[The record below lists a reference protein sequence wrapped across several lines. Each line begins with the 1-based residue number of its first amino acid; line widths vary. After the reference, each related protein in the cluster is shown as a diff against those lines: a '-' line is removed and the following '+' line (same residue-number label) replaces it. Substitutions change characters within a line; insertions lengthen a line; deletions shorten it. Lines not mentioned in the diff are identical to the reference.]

1 MAKTLRTS
9 GDYTIKAGDG
19 FNSGSGTNTIN
30 LDSLN
35 VSITGNL
42 TVAGTSSTIST
53 TNTIIEDNIIELQT
67 GISASSNDS
76 GIIIERGSTGDNAAI
91 IWDESVDSFKLG
103 TTTATGADK
112 SGGIT
117 VTAGAL
123 GIGALTAT
131 TGTFSGA
138 VSSVGHTVEGN
149 ITAGSVTTNEITANG
164 SNADLSIQPSGTGD
178 VLISALRVNGTTID
192 SSDSSAVQINE
203 NTEVDGTL
211 TVTGAVAITS
221 GTITGITDLAV
232 ADGGTGASSLTDN
245 AVLTGTGTSAI
256 TAEGNLSFN
265 GSTLAVTGAATVS
278 TTLGVTGATT
288 LSGGATILGTTTTG
302 SLQTNEI
309 AANGSNAALTV
320 ASSGT
325 GDVTIDAG
333 GDIILDAD
341 NADIKL
347 KDGGTEFGRISRITS
362 DLVIK
367 SMGDNNDIILKGVD
381 DSATINALTLD
392 MSAAGAATFNSTVT
406 ATDITANS
414 LTTNVISANG
424 SNAGISI
431 QPSGS
436 GEVLLGALR
445 LNGTTLDTDD
455 SSAITIGEEINF
467 QGAVNLLG
475 GDLITG
481 DNRISFND
489 QSSGTVSFLDFTVTQ
504 FSQNNNTVLSS
515 VKSINFFLDSNGG
528 DSGQAFRIY
537 NNTNPDSSPT
547 ENTYIFKVAEDG
559 DLFVTGDTSMTGT
572 LTATD
577 ITGNSLT
584 TNVISS
590 NGSNADLNISAS
602 GTGDVAISSQLTLT
616 GSFKPAI
623 HTFTGTDAVTETEH
637 AGRTLLLGEVGG
649 NANVV
654 LTLPDATGSGNI
666 YHFIVS
672 VAMGGSTTY
681 KIQVPDA
688 DNTITGQIM
697 YLDEDGTA
705 VTSFPTVAASDT
717 ITLNSGTQGGLVG
730 DTLTLIDIAADK
742 YAVSGNMR
750 VAAGANPATPFSEA
764 VS

>member
-19 FNSGSGTNTIN
+19 FNSGAGTNTIN

-42 TVAGTSSTIST
+42 TVGGSSSTIST
-53 TNTIIEDNIIELQT
+53 TNTVIEDNIIELQT

-91 IWDESVDSFKLG
+91 VWDESADTFKLG

-117 VTAGAL
+117 VTAGPL
-123 GIGALTAT
+123 EIGALTAT

-138 VSSVGHTVEGN
+138 LTSVGFTVEGN

-164 SNADLSIQPSGTGD
+164 SNA
-178 VLISALRVNGTTID
+178 
-192 SSDSSAVQINE
+192 
-203 NTEVDGTL
+203 
-211 TVTGAVAITS
+211 
-221 GTITGITDLAV
+221 
-232 ADGGTGASSLTDN
+232 
-245 AVLTGTGTSAI
+245 
-256 TAEGNLSFN
+256 
-265 GSTLAVTGAATVS
+265 
-278 TTLGVTGATT
+278 
-288 LSGGATILGTTTTG
+288 
-302 SLQTNEI
+302 
-309 AANGSNAALTV
+309 ALTV

-325 GDVTIDAG
+325 GDITLDAG
-333 GDIILDAD
+333 GDVILDVD
-341 NADIKL
+341 NADVIL
-347 KDGGTEFGRISRITS
+347 KDAGTEFGRLSRVTA
-362 DLVIK
+362 DFVIK
-367 SMGDNNDIILKGVD
+367 ASAQDQDLILKGND
-381 DSATINALTLD
+381 GGSTITALTLD
-392 MSAAGAATFNSTVT
+392 MSEGGAATFG
-406 ATDITANS
+406 AGITANS
-414 LTTNVISANG
+414 LTTNSITANG

-436 GEVLLGALR
+436 GELTLGSLR

-504 FSQNNNTVLSS
+504 FSQTNNTVLSS

-547 ENTYIFKVAEDG
+547 ENTYIFKVDESG

-577 ITGNSLT
+577 ITANSLT

-590 NGSNADLNISAS
+590 NGSNAELSLQAS
-602 GTGDVAISSQLTLT
+602 GTGDVLISALRVNGTTLDSADSTKITIAEDVDVTGVLTASGVIHGVQNLT
-616 GSFKPAI
+616 GSGSTEVINLTDTVTCLTTTGAQNFSLANGTEGQIKIITLKSDGGDATVTPA
-623 HTFTGTDAVTETEH
+623 TFVNGSTITFDSVNDTM
-637 AGRTLLLGEVGG
+637 TLLYQSTGWIVLAQQNTTV
-649 NANVV
+649 NA
-654 LTLPDATGSGNI
+654 
-666 YHFIVS
+666 
-672 VAMGGSTTY
+672 
-681 KIQVPDA
+681 
-688 DNTITGQIM
+688 
-697 YLDEDGTA
+697 
-705 VTSFPTVAASDT
+705 
-717 ITLNSGTQGGLVG
+717 
-730 DTLTLIDIAADK
+730 
-742 YAVSGNMR
+742 
-750 VAAGANPATPFSEA
+750 
-764 VS
+764 

>member
-19 FNSGSGTNTIN
+19 FNSGAGTNTIN

-42 TVAGTSSTIST
+42 TVGGSSSTIST
-53 TNTIIEDNIIELQT
+53 TNTVIEDNIIELQT

-91 IWDESVDSFKLG
+91 VWDESADTFKLG

-117 VTAGAL
+117 VTAGPL
-123 GIGALTAT
+123 EIGALTAT

-138 VSSVGHTVEGN
+138 LTSVGFTVEGN

-164 SNADLSIQPSGTGD
+164 SNA
-178 VLISALRVNGTTID
+178 
-192 SSDSSAVQINE
+192 
-203 NTEVDGTL
+203 
-211 TVTGAVAITS
+211 
-221 GTITGITDLAV
+221 
-232 ADGGTGASSLTDN
+232 
-245 AVLTGTGTSAI
+245 
-256 TAEGNLSFN
+256 
-265 GSTLAVTGAATVS
+265 
-278 TTLGVTGATT
+278 
-288 LSGGATILGTTTTG
+288 
-302 SLQTNEI
+302 
-309 AANGSNAALTV
+309 ALTV

-325 GDVTIDAG
+325 GDITLDAG
-333 GDIILDAD
+333 GDVILDVD
-341 NADIKL
+341 NADVIL
-347 KDGGTEFGRISRITS
+347 KDAGTEFGRLSRVTA
-362 DLVIK
+362 DFVIK
-367 SMGDNNDIILKGVD
+367 ASAQDQDLILKGND
-381 DSATINALTLD
+381 GGSTITALTLD
-392 MSAAGAATFNSTVT
+392 MSEGGAATFG
-406 ATDITANS
+406 AGITANS
-414 LTTNVISANG
+414 LTTNSITANG

-436 GEVLLGALR
+436 GELTLGSLR

-504 FSQNNNTVLSS
+504 FSQTNNTVLSS

-547 ENTYIFKVAEDG
+547 ENTYIFKVDESG

-577 ITGNSLT
+577 ITANSLT

-590 NGSNADLNISAS
+590 NGSNAELSLQAS
-602 GTGDVAISSQLTLT
+602 GTGDVLISALRVNGTTLDSADSTKITIAENVDVTGVLTVSGTIHGVQNLT
-616 GSFKPAI
+616 GSGSTEVINLTDTVTCLTTTGAQNFSLANGTEGQIKIITLKSDGGDATVTPA
-623 HTFTGTDAVTETEH
+623 TFVNGSTITFDSVNDTM
-637 AGRTLLLGEVGG
+637 TLLYQSTGWIVLAQQNTTV
-649 NANVV
+649 NA
-654 LTLPDATGSGNI
+654 
-666 YHFIVS
+666 
-672 VAMGGSTTY
+672 
-681 KIQVPDA
+681 
-688 DNTITGQIM
+688 
-697 YLDEDGTA
+697 
-705 VTSFPTVAASDT
+705 
-717 ITLNSGTQGGLVG
+717 
-730 DTLTLIDIAADK
+730 
-742 YAVSGNMR
+742 
-750 VAAGANPATPFSEA
+750 
-764 VS
+764 

>member
-19 FNSGSGTNTIN
+19 FNSGAGTNTIN

-42 TVAGTSSTIST
+42 TVGGSSSTIST
-53 TNTIIEDNIIELQT
+53 TNTVIEDNIIELQT

-91 IWDESVDSFKLG
+91 VWDESVDTFKLG

-117 VTAGAL
+117 VTAGPL
-123 GIGALTAT
+123 EIGALTAT

-138 VSSVGHTVEGN
+138 LTSVGFTVEGN

-164 SNADLSIQPSGTGD
+164 SNA
-178 VLISALRVNGTTID
+178 
-192 SSDSSAVQINE
+192 
-203 NTEVDGTL
+203 
-211 TVTGAVAITS
+211 
-221 GTITGITDLAV
+221 
-232 ADGGTGASSLTDN
+232 
-245 AVLTGTGTSAI
+245 
-256 TAEGNLSFN
+256 
-265 GSTLAVTGAATVS
+265 
-278 TTLGVTGATT
+278 
-288 LSGGATILGTTTTG
+288 
-302 SLQTNEI
+302 
-309 AANGSNAALTV
+309 ALTV

-325 GDVTIDAG
+325 GDITLDAG
-333 GDIILDAD
+333 GDVILDVD
-341 NADIKL
+341 NADVIL
-347 KDGGTEFGRISRITS
+347 KDAGTEFGRLSRVTA

-367 SMGDNNDIILKGVD
+367 ASAQDQDLILKGNDGGTTV
-381 DSATINALTLD
+381 TALTLD
-392 MSAAGAATFNSTVT
+392 MSEGGAATFG
-406 ATDITANS
+406 AGITANS
-414 LTTNVISANG
+414 LTTNSITANG

-436 GEVLLGALR
+436 GELTLGSLR

-504 FSQNNNTVLSS
+504 FSQTNNTVLSS

-547 ENTYIFKVAEDG
+547 ENTYIFKVAESG

-577 ITGNSLT
+577 ITANSLT

-590 NGSNADLNISAS
+590 NGSNAELSLQAS
-602 GTGDVAISSQLTLT
+602 GTGDVLISALRVNGTTLDSADSTKITIAENVDVT
-616 GSFKPAI
+616 G
-623 HTFTGTDAVTETEH
+623 
-637 AGRTLLLGEVGG
+637 
-649 NANVV
+649 V
-654 LTLPDATGSGNI
+654 LTASGTIHGVQNLSGSGSTEVINLTDTVTCLTTTGAQNFSLANGTEGQIKIITLKSDGGDATVTPATFVN
-666 YHFIVS
+666 
-672 VAMGGSTTY
+672 GST
-681 KIQVPDA
+681 
-688 DNTITGQIM
+688 ITF
-697 YLDEDGTA
+697 DS
-705 VTSFPTVAASDT
+705 VNDT
-717 ITLNSGTQGGLVG
+717 ITLLYQSTGWIVLAQQNTTVN
-730 DTLTLIDIAADK
+730 A
-742 YAVSGNMR
+742 
-750 VAAGANPATPFSEA
+750 
-764 VS
+764 